1 MRQQSRPRLSEGRM
15 KHQDAKKL
23 KDAAQRSAVAGW
35 DNEGGATL
43 SERGLK
49 AESTLEESSE
59 RATRRAAF
67 DASHDSSA
75 RGEHRY
81 ADTHQTE
88 AEQQARKDRDALKR
102 KLRRT
107 S

>member
-1 MRQQSRPRLSEGRM
+1 M
-15 KHQDAKKL
+15 KQKDTKKM
-23 KDAAQRSAVAGW
+23 KDELRRSAVAGW

-49 AESTLEESSE
+49 DETEQEASGE

-67 DASHDSSA
+67 DTSHDSSA

-88 AEQQARKDRDALKR
+88 AEREARHDRDALKR
-102 KLRRT
+102 KLGNT
-107 S
+107 P

>member
-1 MRQQSRPRLSEGRM
+1 M
-15 KHQDAKKL
+15 KQQDAKKVR
-23 KDAAQRSAVAGW
+23 DEAQRSAVAGW

-49 AESTLEESSE
+49 AETTLEESSE
-59 RATRRAAF
+59 RAARRAVF

-81 ADTHQTE
+81 ADTHQTQ
-88 AEQQARKDRDALKR
+88 AERQAREDRDALKR
-102 KLRRT
+102 KLGGTR
-107 S
+107 